1 MSGAITLGALPWPQY
16 TDWASLQRV
25 GIRAEELGYDSLWT
39 WDHLYPIV
47 GSARGPMFEGYLTLA
62 GWAMATSR
70 VRIGLMVGANPFRN
84 PALVGK
90 MVTQLDHMTGGR
102 MTCGIGAAWFDDEHD
117 DFGIEF
123 GSSPGER
130 LRWLEEAVVILRGM
144 FDGTEPSG
152 TSRYATRK
160 VRNDPPPV
168 QAHLPVL
175 VGGGGE
181 RKTLR
186 LVARY
191 ADANNLGGGFE
202 RVQHKES
209 VLLQHCAEVGRDP
222 AEIERTANLGVVVI
236 RDTAE
241 EATRVLAELAAH
253 NGGARSWPN
262 QLVGT
267 PETVAAELRRFVGIG
282 YRHVIAGF
290 PSPYDPESMERLATD
305 VRPILEA
312 EMAEGPRPE
321 RDPSTAGASSPTT

>member
-1 MSGAITLGALPWPQY
+1 MSGPITLGALPWNQY
-16 TDWASLQRV
+16 TDWASLRGA

-47 GSARGPMFEGYLTLA
+47 GSSHGPMFEGYLTLA
-62 GWAMATSR
+62 AWASATNR
-70 VRIGLMVGANPFRN
+70 IRIGLMVGANPFRN

-102 MTCGIGAAWFDDEHD
+102 MVCGIGAAWFEEEHH
-117 DFGIEF
+117 DFGLAF
-123 GSSPGER
+123 GASVGER

-152 TSRYATRK
+152 TNHYATRS

-168 QAHLPVL
+168 QDRLPIL

-181 RKTLR
+181 KVTLR
-186 LVARY
+186 IVARH

-202 RVQHKES
+202 RVRHKEA
-209 VLLQHCAEVGRDP
+209 VLLRHCAELGRDP

-236 RDTAE
+236 RDTPE
-241 EATRVLAELAAH
+241 EATRVLAQLAND

-267 PETVAAELRRFVGIG
+267 PETVAAELSRFVGIG
-282 YRHVIAGF
+282 YRHLIAGF
-290 PSPYDPESMERLATD
+290 PAPVDAETMERLAGE
-305 VRPILEA
+305 VRTMVEA
-312 EMAEGPRPE
+312 G
-321 RDPSTAGASSPTT
+321 

>member
-1 MSGAITLGALPWPQY
+1 MTTVTCRVTGADHPRRSALAAVHRLGLPPG
-16 TDWASLQRV
+16 A

-47 GSARGPMFEGYLTLA
+47 GSHHGPMFEGYLTLA
-62 GWAMATSR
+62 GWVAATSQ

-102 MTCGIGAAWFDDEHD
+102 MYVRDRGRVVRRGAPRLRARVRQL
-117 DFGIEF
+117 
-123 GSSPGER
+123 PGER

-152 TSRYATRK
+152 TSRYATRS

-168 QAHLPVL
+168 QAHLPIL

-181 RKTLR
+181 KKTLR
-186 LVARY
+186 IVARH

-241 EATRVLAELAAH
+241 EA
-253 NGGARSWPN
+253 
-262 QLVGT
+262 
-267 PETVAAELRRFVGIG
+267 RR
-282 YRHVIAGF
+282 
-290 PSPYDPESMERLATD
+290 
-305 VRPILEA
+305 
-312 EMAEGPRPE
+312 GPRAG
-321 RDPSTAGASSPTT
+321 RRTTAAPGRGRTS

>member
-1 MSGAITLGALPWPQY
+1 MSGGITLGALPWPQY
-16 TDWASLQRV
+16 TDWASLRGA

-47 GSARGPMFEGYLTLA
+47 GSQHGPMFEGYLTLA
-62 GWAMATSR
+62 GWAAATTR

-102 MTCGIGAAWFDDEHD
+102 MTCGIGAAWFEDEHH

-123 GSSPGER
+123 GASVGER

-152 TSRYATRK
+152 TSHYAVDE
-160 VRNDPPPV
+160 VRNDPPPL
-168 QAHLPVL
+168 QAHLPIL
-175 VGGGGE
+175 VGGGGV

-186 LVARY
+186 IVARH
-191 ADANNLGGGFE
+191 ADACNLGGGFE

-209 VLLQHCAEVGRDP
+209 VLLQHCADVGRDP

-241 EATRVLAELAAH
+241 EAERVLGELAAH

-267 PETVAAELRRFVGIG
+267 PESVDEVLRRFAGIG

-290 PSPYDPESMERLATD
+290 PAPVDTETMERLAGE
-305 VRPILEA
+305 VRALVEA
-312 EMAEGPRPE
+312 
-321 RDPSTAGASSPTT
+321 S